1 VTEPAAD
8 PHVSIGFATETGPRR
23 QNEDFVAAVVG
34 GTGPDERR
42 DVVAALADGI
52 GGAKGGRV
60 AAETAVRGFLDGF
73 WDVPETMEVRWAAAK
88 ILNALNGWMHAQ
100 GRQDQ
105 ALKGMGCTFTALVL
119 RGRIAHLI
127 HVGDS
132 RAYRLSGDHLTRLSQ
147 DHAREGPGGS
157 RMLYRALGVEEE
169 LRLDYA
175 AHPMALHDRFLLCS
189 DGVHGF
195 LADETIADILRARFA
210 PGDASRAIVDAAQA
224 AASNDNC
231 TALVLDVVGL
241 PTARLADIGRDL
253 MRLPVNP
260 TPRGGETID
269 GFALKTLV
277 SDGPYSRLFAAED
290 EAEGGEV
297 VLKFPKPQ
305 VASVAAHH
313 AAFVREAWVGA
324 RVHGPWIVSVIQP
337 PPGRQ
342 TCLYTVMPLYRG
354 ELLGTRLARRPSIIL
369 EEGRNIAVKLAHAL
383 AALHRAGVIHRDVKP
398 DNVILESEGSL
409 KLLDLGVVRLPG
421 LEDSP
426 AEEIPGTIAYM
437 APEMF
442 TGEPGNEAT
451 DIYALGV
458 TMFRAFTGEYP
469 YGNLDATSRPRLER
483 PKDFSVLR
491 PDLPAWL
498 EAVVGRAI
506 AADPSDRFQDAGEF
520 AQEMEAGPP
529 GAPPP
534 APATPTLYQ
543 RYPVRFWQALA
554 ALLALGLIASLWRR

>member
-1 VTEPAAD
+1 MTEPAAD

-100 GRQDQ
+100 GRQDA

-119 RGRIAHLI
+119 RGRTAHLI

-147 DHAREGPGGS
+147 DHVREGPGGS
-157 RMLYRALGVEEE
+157 RMLYRALGVEAE

-175 AHPMALHDRFLLCS
+175 AQPMALHDRFLLCS
-189 DGVHGF
+189 YGVHGF

-260 TPRGGETID
+260 TPRGG
-269 GFALKTLV
+269 
-277 SDGPYSRLFAAED
+277 
-290 EAEGGEV
+290 
-297 VLKFPKPQ
+297 
-305 VASVAAHH
+305 
-313 AAFVREAWVGA
+313 
-324 RVHGPWIVSVIQP
+324 
-337 PPGRQ
+337 
-342 TCLYTVMPLYRG
+342 
-354 ELLGTRLARRPSIIL
+354 
-369 EEGRNIAVKLAHAL
+369 
-383 AALHRAGVIHRDVKP
+383 
-398 DNVILESEGSL
+398 
-409 KLLDLGVVRLPG
+409 
-421 LEDSP
+421 
-426 AEEIPGTIAYM
+426 
-437 APEMF
+437 
-442 TGEPGNEAT
+442 
-451 DIYALGV
+451 
-458 TMFRAFTGEYP
+458 
-469 YGNLDATSRPRLER
+469 
-483 PKDFSVLR
+483 
-491 PDLPAWL
+491 
-498 EAVVGRAI
+498 
-506 AADPSDRFQDAGEF
+506 
-520 AQEMEAGPP
+520 
-529 GAPPP
+529 
-534 APATPTLYQ
+534 
-543 RYPVRFWQALA
+543 
-554 ALLALGLIASLWRR
+554 